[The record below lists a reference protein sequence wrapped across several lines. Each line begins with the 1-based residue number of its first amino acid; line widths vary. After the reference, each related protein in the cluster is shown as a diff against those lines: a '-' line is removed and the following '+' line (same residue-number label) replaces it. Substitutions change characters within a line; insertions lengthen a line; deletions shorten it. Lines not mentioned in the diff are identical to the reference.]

1 MKPILSSSLIN
12 CHAYG
17 MDSIVF
23 KETQPMIR
31 AFVCRPAHTLWCNE
45 AGLAHTMSVAIH
57 QHRQDITM
65 VPVCGEAWNVFMG
78 HGFLGPAQLHAYEY
92 DSQILGGQGGFRSHH
107 ESCNT
112 MLRMERLDVP
122 KFLRGLDFHTV
133 YVPKGQTAAW
143 LICEG
148 APHPCYTSLCWT
160 NDAQLDVA
168 DFTGMYEP
176 MTEERLAED
185 MSIIGGMA

>member
-1 MKPILSSSLIN
+1 M
-12 CHAYG
+12 G

-23 KETQPMIR
+23 KESAPMIR
-31 AFVCRPAHTLWCNE
+31 AFVCRPEHTMWRNE

-78 HGFLGPAQLHAYEY
+78 YCLLGGMQLHAYKY
-92 DSQILGGQGGFRSHH
+92 DSQIMHGMGGFRSHH
-107 ESCNT
+107 ESCDT
-112 MLRMERLDVP
+112 MLRTERLDVP
-122 KFLRGLDFHTV
+122 RFLRGHEFHTV

-148 APHPCYTSLCWT
+148 APHPRYTSLCWT
-160 NDAQLDVA
+160 NDTMLDVT

-185 MSIIGGMA
+185 MDIMNGGV